1 MEQIKAVE
9 DYLLDLDLEEMC
21 EEMGITQEDILR
33 RFRDRLHQVF
43 DRLDRGYQRN
53 LIYGYDELDEE
64 DEENIRHFKRIAHD
78 EQDEGE

>member
-64 DEENIRHFKRIAHD
+64 DEENIRHFKRIAND
-78 EQDEGE
+78 EQDDEE